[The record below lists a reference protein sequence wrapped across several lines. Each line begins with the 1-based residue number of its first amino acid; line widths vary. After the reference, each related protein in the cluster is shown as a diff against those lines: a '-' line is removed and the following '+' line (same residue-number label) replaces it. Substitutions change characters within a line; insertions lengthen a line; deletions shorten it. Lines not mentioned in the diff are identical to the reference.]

1 MDGKSALKS
10 QNVVVARVEAVQDRS
25 TILGDT
31 VAEYRAGFDVALRVQ
46 SEISIDIETI
56 ETVEYDST
64 RSEL

>member
-1 MDGKSALKS
+1 MTGITDV
-10 QNVVVARVEAVQDRS
+10 NVIITRETTPVTQ
-25 TILGDT
+25 
-31 VAEYRAGFDVALRVQ
+31 AGFDVALRVQ